1 MPLRTRLMTPLLVQL
16 FGADKAA
23 TWRIR
28 NGLRF
33 DYLVPAEY
41 KSRAVMRADDRELMR
56 V

>member
-23 TWRIR
+23 SWRIR

-33 DYLVPAEY
+33 DYLPAEY
-41 KSRAVMRADDRELMR
+41 KSRAVMRADDRELMG

>member
-1 MPLRTRLMTPLLVQL
+1 MAPLLVQL

-23 TWRIR
+23 NWRIR
-28 NGLRF
+28 NGLQF

-41 KSRAVMRADDRELMR
+41 KSRAVMRADDREVMG